1 MPFSKVFHKILC
13 RVNYLST
20 IDSFKNFYEAFTLV
34 EITAVKYCKKCNKE
48 LMPTM
53 LLCPSCGN
61 REFVE
66 EPNISASS
74 PTNATHDNA
83 NIQNSK
89 QATHSGTNYSNP
101 GTSNQTD
108 HFVAAGHTARFFAA
122 MIDVLIVSIA
132 GSLISVLLV
141 AFVGSSGT
149 DGADLLYSVLGMVG
163 GIAYYSVFHTSKYA
177 ATLGKQI
184 CSIKLVTKDGH
195 TATLGVAIAR
205 AVLPTV
211 ILIGGSVV
219 YGLLLAPFII
229 LSEGSSLMQ
238 NGTITAGVIIFIALL
253 FAPYLII
260 FKTQYRRSLFDIIC
274 NTRVVKK

>member
-1 MPFSKVFHKILC
+1 MYSCK
-13 RVNYLST
+13 T
-20 IDSFKNFYEAFTLV
+20 IDSFSNFRLALCLV
-34 EITAVKYCKKCNKE
+34 EGTAVKYCKNCNKE

-66 EPNISASS
+66 EPSISTASL
-74 PTNATHDNA
+74 TNANHDNA
-83 NIQNSK
+83 NTQSL
-89 QATHSGTNYSNP
+89 QQPTHSGTNYSNP
-101 GTSNQTD
+101 GTSNLTD

-122 MIDVLIVSIA
+122 MIDGVIVSIA
-132 GSLISVLLV
+132 SSLISVLLV

-163 GIAYYSVFHTSKYA
+163 AIAYYSLFHTSKYA

-184 CSIKLVTKDGH
+184 CSIKLVTKEGH

-211 ILIGGSVV
+211 LLIGGSVV